1 MSKRLRKIKAEPL
14 IETSSVPME
23 TYPGVGYEPDNSVHA
38 PKVPDVGRP
47 KNPDQG
53 FLKEP
58 EGNAVADDMVL
69 TQPMRYI
76 VDPKDAIERME
87 ALNRKVEESRPELA
101 PQIAVVDEAIQQLE
115 QASQGKNVAPAPEAQ
130 PEVPA
135 FSEGD
140 RVSVTLED
148 GVYEG
153 MVEKANDD
161 GTFAVRTDQA
171 MTLQNVP
178 ATSMQKAEV
187 EQMMLPASLLL
198 RLKAAR
204 MVTDAIAKAFI
215 DGKKRRIAN
224 TSTDGKTVWLH
235 NNAIARKAGDGSI
248 EISLAGWPTVTTRER
263 INGLLSALGIDQRV
277 SQKGGSQMLNGKPWD
292 GEWLSVGKPMATS
305 TGPEVAEGPADVDK
319 NVDLAASFNAEEEEA
334 LEEEGPA
341 PEDYTITPSGE
352 LGSKLSVGQVEGD
365 FLGEFAEWADAAK
378 AIRDKMEA
386 DQFWPGVWFISD
398 HGNVEPA
405 DIRASTQIEAMPEK
419 GGPWYIGHKGGN
431 SEAFQSENEPTPES
445 HPNFGAVTGPFRS
458 ERGARYGAGYKGPV
472 LQTVDEFEE
481 AAHREPSVKAEEL
494 STEVPATEA
503 PATAKQWFVVER
515 KWSDG
520 NDARSD
526 ADVLV
531 EAANAE
537 DAIDAVGAMVR
548 ADFKTE
554 PDDEGGEG
562 LGDLWFEWYHD
573 TNDVAEGEP
582 GYSEENSWLESYML
596 TTQGPFATEEEARK
610 NTSKF
615 HGTPLVLEAGM
626 ATGTGEGRLEMV
638 AGKKMGKKPGKKL
651 EAKVKAEADAKRVK
665 AAEAKPTN
673 TAQTGTETG
682 KVKEGYEPTGIQV
695 VEEGG
700 KPRAFDQAKDDVVP
714 AELYKNAEGKLA
726 LVNPNGENSYEEG
739 ANDELELAYWAS
751 VKALAPSTAPAA
763 EAKPEPAK
771 TTEAPAQTKE
781 AVAAS
786 AKATATAAREKIK
799 ASKKA
804 KSEVKASAFDEI
816 GEIEIGGG
824 YKAKRKPGKEK
835 KDGEEPEA
843 SEIEV
848 VDADGKVKATYPDAF
863 GDDTVMIIKF
873 LRQVLDIKEGDDK
886 KAAKKE
892 GGASKE
898 GGESDIAEKPKAL
911 PATKEEKPKSE
922 TEKEEEQ
929 VQARRIEA
937 RLEDIRAIATRL
949 LKTGHIQANLDDVDA
964 GLVKGLTLAGAQAAA
979 ATKAVDRKVL
989 DLLAQPEDEL
999 LLIKASLPLLPDRRV
1014 TVQASGSGLAPIN
1027 LSAAGVVDVS
1037 GDQNRPG
1044 LGAAFGR
1051 GFRR

>member
-1 MSKRLRKIKAEPL
+1 MKKRRSQITAEPL
-14 IETSSVPME
+14 VETSSVPTE

-47 KNPDQG
+47 KNPDAG

-58 EGNAVADDMVL
+58 EGNAGADDMVL

-87 ALNRKVEESRPELA
+87 ALNRKVEESRPDLA
-101 PQIAVVDEAIQQLE
+101 QQVAVVDQAIQQLE
-115 QASQGKNVAPAPEAQ
+115 QGSQGQNMAPAPEAQ

-135 FSEGD
+135 FNEGD

-215 DGKKRRIAN
+215 EGKKRRIAN
-224 TSTDGKTVWLH
+224 TSTDGKTIWLH
-235 NNAIARKAGDGSI
+235 NNAIARKSGDGSV

-263 INGLLSALGIDQRV
+263 LNGLLNALGINKKISQRA
-277 SQKGGSQMLNGKPWD
+277 GSQMLDGKPWD
-292 GEWLSVGKPMATS
+292 GEWTNVGSTSAPEAPAPEATS
-305 TGPEVAEGPADVDK
+305 GPELEAKLKAGGEVVLDDVAIGEQ
-319 NVDLAASFNAEEEEA
+319 

-341 PEDYTITPSGE
+341 PEDYMISDSGE
-352 LGSKLSVGQVEGD
+352 LGGMYSVSEVEGK
-365 FLGEFAEWADAAK
+365 FLGEFAEWDDMAK
-378 AIRDKMEA
+378 AIRDDMEKN
-386 DQFWPGVWFISD
+386 QFWPNVWYVND
-398 HGNVEPA
+398 HGNVSLANVNAARISVVAKRVVA
-405 DIRASTQIEAMPEK
+405 DLPIKK
-419 GGPWYIGHKGGN
+419 GGRVQRFPG
-431 SEAFQSENEPTPES
+431 
-445 HPNFGAVTGPFRS
+445 R
-458 ERGARYGAGYKGPV
+458 GPV
-472 LQTVDEFEE
+472 GEVTEEMAPSTVPDNGEYGRFKVKFDDGE
-481 AAHREPSVKAEEL
+481 AEHSGE
-494 STEVPATEA
+494 
-503 PATAKQWFVVER
+503 
-515 KWSDG
+515 D
-520 NDARSD
+520 
-526 ADVLV
+526 LV
-531 EAANAE
+531 N
-537 DAIDAVGAMVR
+537 V
-548 ADFKTE
+548 F
-554 PDDEGGEG
+554 
-562 LGDLWFEWYHD
+562 
-573 TNDVAEGEP
+573 EGEP
-582 GYSEENSWLESYML
+582 QVKVGDEVMYRGWAWDVGAVDGDL
-596 TTQGPFATEEEARK
+596 
-610 NTSKF
+610 
-615 HGTPLVLEAGM
+615 LVLHMSGDPDVTEHAKQGQVRVMAKKVLAEFMEKQIHGPMDGVYVEMKSGGEAYFLPWFPENQKRD
-626 ATGTGEGRLEMV
+626 GE
-638 AGKKMGKKPGKKL
+638 PT
-651 EAKVKAEADAKRVK
+651 AEAVAKLIGSDVLPETVERVKGFFGRYSAPGYLDATDWIFGDTKEEVEAELSNIYGDDDEEIEASMKKKIKAKKVK

-673 TAQTGTETG
+673 TAQTGVETG

-714 AELYKNAEGKLA
+714 AELYKNAEGKFA

-739 ANDELELAYWAS
+739 ANDDLELAYWAS
-751 VKALAPSTAPAA
+751 VKALAPAAAPAA
-763 EAKPEPAK
+763 APAPEPAK
-771 TTEAPAQTKE
+771 TTEKPAEVKE

-786 AKATATAAREKIK
+786 AKATAIAAREKLK

-804 KSEVKASAFDEI
+804 KEVKASAFDEI
-816 GEIEIGGG
+816 AEIEIGGG
-824 YKAKRKPGKEK
+824 YKAKRKAGKKSEK
-835 KDGEEPEA
+835 EGEADEA
-843 SEIEV
+843 AEIEV

-886 KAAKKE
+886 KAAKKDD
-892 GGASKE
+892 GAKKE

-911 PATKEEKPKSE
+911 PATKEETPKSE
-922 TEKEEEQ
+922 SEKEEEQ

-999 LLIKASLPLLPDRRV
+999 LLIKASLPLLPDRRAPL
-1014 TVQASGSGLAPIN
+1014 ASAPP
-1027 LSAAGVVDVS
+1027 
-1037 GDQNRPG
+1037 R
-1044 LGAAFGR
+1044 
-1051 GFRR
+1051 